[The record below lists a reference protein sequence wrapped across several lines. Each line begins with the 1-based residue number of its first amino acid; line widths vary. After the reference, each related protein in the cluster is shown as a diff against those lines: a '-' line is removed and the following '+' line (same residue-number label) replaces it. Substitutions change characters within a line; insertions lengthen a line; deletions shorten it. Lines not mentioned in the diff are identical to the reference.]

1 MEEGG
6 EAREELV
13 TQDEVCV
20 FGEGD
25 GVLYDGGED
34 IGGAGGGGGGGGVRG
49 ACGRACGGGGGGDLM
64 QEGPAAKDC
73 VSDLSTDTRMVS
85 EAKRSMIMGRRRV
98 T

>member
-1 MEEGG
+1 MEQGG

-25 GVLYDGGED
+25 GVLDDGGED
-34 IGGAGGGGGGGGVRG
+34 VDGAGGGGGGGGVRG
-49 ACGRACGGGGGGDLM
+49 GCGRACGGGGGEFM
-64 QEGPAAKDC
+64 QAGPAAKDC
-73 VSDLSTDTRMVS
+73 VSDFSTDTRMVS
-85 EAKRSMIMGRRRV
+85 DAKRSMIMGRRRV